1 MWRSMIDGYERLG
14 DRDAALDWIKR
25 SLQPGYPLQI
35 IEDYPGFVALV
46 EDPRFQALLEEY
58 GVE

>member
-1 MWRSMIDGYERLG
+1 MIDGYERLG